1 VHGARGHKRRNRR
14 EIRTVLV
21 LAALVCVL
29 GAAILLVHSG
39 KSRGLR
45 PPPLAPE
52 LQARIESP
60 QNAASIL
67 AQAIALQP
75 SNLPPAREYP
85 VPGKPDEMRLFETSK
100 DSIAHALSIWA
111 PDDAPEVAEY
121 IEQCQPAID
130 KGLEALNA
138 PFFLLPSGQLRDL
151 YPARRILELIQI
163 ACRHAW
169 EVREDY
175 DRALD
180 LLFDG
185 VRMCRLLHPGG
196 NASLAVQTSREKI
209 KLWTMLSAYLQQGS
223 NAALLNRAF
232 DEMRQLE
239 EIPLQDYAHIIDAE
253 WRTQYDYMM
262 EGSRFHERGKLPILP
277 GFLFFRWR
285 SRELRTFISY
295 MKAWQTCLALPYLSF
310 EDALDAA
317 PEEMREGI
325 TRGGYSPGGWL
336 YEAKFTETIGL
347 ASYRQVLLLILL
359 ELHRLD
365 TGHYP
370 DTFAEVAAGR
380 SEICLED
387 PFTGTAFQYH
397 PATPERLVVSPGT
410 GKPPRAFTH
419 LGPQARYVEVVN
431 GKMMVVTEE

>member
-1 VHGARGHKRRNRR
+1 M
-14 EIRTVLV
+14 RTVLV
-21 LAALVCVL
+21 LAALVAVL
-29 GAAILLVHSG
+29 GVAILLVHSG

-52 LQARIESP
+52 LRARIESP
-60 QNAASIL
+60 QNAAPIL
-67 AQAIALQP
+67 AQAVALLP
-75 SNLPPAREYP
+75 PNLPPPQKYP

-111 PDDAPEVAEY
+111 PDDAPEVAAF
-121 IEQCQPAID
+121 IEQCRPAID
-130 KGLEALNA
+130 KAREALNA
-138 PFFLLPSGQLRDL
+138 PFFLLPSGQFREL
-151 YPARRILELIQI
+151 YPARRMLELIRI

-169 EVREDY
+169 EIRGDH
-175 DRALD
+175 DDALE

-185 VRMCRLLHPGG
+185 VRLYRLLHPGA
-196 NASLAVQTSREKI
+196 NALLAVETSRGKNQ
-209 KLWTMLSAYLQQGS
+209 LWALLSTYLQESS

-232 DEMRQLE
+232 DELMPLE

-285 SRELRTFISY
+285 SRELRTFIKY
-295 MKAWQTCLALPYLSF
+295 METWQTCLALPYLSF

-347 ASYRQVLLLILL
+347 ASYRQLLLFILL

-370 DTFAEVAAGR
+370 DTLAEVTADRPGI
-380 SEICLED
+380 SSED

-397 PATPERLVVSPGT
+397 PAAPERLLVSPGT
-410 GKPPRAFTH
+410 GNPPRVFRH
-419 LGPQARYVEVVN
+419 LGPQVRYVEIVN
-431 GKMMVVTEE
+431 GKMIVGTDE